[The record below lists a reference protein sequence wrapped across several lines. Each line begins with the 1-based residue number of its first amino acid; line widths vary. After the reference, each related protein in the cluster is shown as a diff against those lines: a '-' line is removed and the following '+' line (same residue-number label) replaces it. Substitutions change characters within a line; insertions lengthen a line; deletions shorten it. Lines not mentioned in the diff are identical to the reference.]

1 MLQRI
6 LQITLLLLLAGT
18 FSAKVFADAGCQ
30 LTRNLATS
38 VDRWEMQ
45 PGKNTLVPLYKGQN
59 VFLLQCDLAED
70 GVLTF
75 QRPGL
80 VSHQLDLGSEVGLII
95 TAGQIAYALPQGP
108 FDATLKL
115 EAELAYTPRLKWQ
128 SQDDF
133 LISSQRHSL
142 IMGMF
147 YGLGFTLMLLSF
159 LVGWK
164 IKAPA
169 LKLYGFYIACLTAF
183 LVLQEGKLFIIFG
196 NQIATAHQFAY
207 SVSIGLTVFS
217 ASLFFSN
224 FLYIKQDF
232 PRLNRVMIV
241 LAICVLVSAVLRAC
255 LTPNL
260 PLALIG
266 AIMGYGTLLIVS
278 SVFIVSIIQAYRGTR
293 EAGLICIALSIVLLS
308 LMFRIVLLNYSPF
321 IQRYGFVIALAI
333 ESIILALALAQRVS
347 RVTQEKEIAEQAANL
362 DPLCGIANRRG
373 LQARLAA
380 LAEQDP
386 DDQMLYAAFYIDA
399 DDFKLINDTFGHNAG
414 DIALQHIAVCL
425 SRNMRQHDV
434 YGRLG
439 GDEFIA
445 IASFKNIAE
454 VYKKHTELKQA
465 MSCVTFNLGNT
476 ERAVSASVGCA
487 IFESLPKDLDDII
500 SASDRSMYAEKN
512 NRKLGVV

>member
-1 MLQRI
+1 MQRI

-30 LTRNLATS
+30 LTRNLAAGIEY
-38 VDRWEMQ
+38 WQLQ

-80 VSHQLDLGSEVGLII
+80 ISHQLDLGNEVGLTI
-95 TAGQIAYALPQGP
+95 TAGQIAYALPQGL
-108 FDATLKL
+108 FKATLKL
-115 EAELAYTPRLKWQ
+115 EAEHAYTPRFKWQ
-128 SQDDF
+128 YQQDF
-133 LISSQRHSL
+133 LTASQQHSL
-142 IMGMF
+142 IMGGF

-159 LVGWK
+159 VVGWR

-183 LVLQEGKLFIIFG
+183 LVLQEGQLFIFFSED
-196 NQIATAHQFAY
+196 IAELHKFAY
-207 SVSIGLTVFS
+207 ILSIGFTVLS
-217 ASLFFSN
+217 ASWFFSN

-232 PRLNRVMIV
+232 PYLNYAVIGFSLLV
-241 LAICVLVSAVLRAC
+241 CGCAILRA
-255 LTPNL
+255 LFAESL
-260 PLALIG
+260 PLFWLG
-266 AIMGYGTLLIVS
+266 AIMGYGTLLIVTM
-278 SVFIVSIIQAYRGTR
+278 VFIVSLVQAYRGTR
-293 EAGLICIALSIVLLS
+293 EAGLICIALSIVLFS
-308 LMFRIVLLNYSPF
+308 LLFRVVLLNYSPF
-321 IQRYGFVIALAI
+321 IQRYGFVFALAI

-347 RVTQEKEIAEQAANL
+347 RITQEKDIAEQAANL

-373 LQARLAA
+373 LNSKLATLAA
-380 LAEQDP
+380 SDP

-399 DDFKLINDTFGHNAG
+399 DDFKSINDNYGHNVG
-414 DIALQHIAVCL
+414 DMALQQIAACL
-425 SRNMRQHDV
+425 TKNMRQHDV

-445 IASFKNIAE
+445 IASFKHIAE

-476 ERAVSASVGCA
+476 ERTVSASVGCA
-487 IFESLPKDLDDII
+487 IFESLPDDLDDII
-500 SASDRSMYAEKN
+500 SASDRSMYVEKN
-512 NRKLGVV
+512 NRKLGMV